1 MSDEQGR
8 DLSAL
13 AGVAS
18 AVGALAP
25 PVTIAT
31 SLMLYFGWARTA
43 EQARFMGVDVS
54 LFGYSTQDYVLRSI
68 RTLYIPL
75 LVVAAAVL
83 CWLAVHH
90 RVLKVLETRRRG
102 LRVAGR
108 ALFATGLAALAAVVV
123 VATVQ
128 RAFLPLVVPLVLAV
142 GTVVA
147 AYGAWLTRVTGDA
160 KAPAPPWHN
169 ALRKL
174 MVGSMI
180 TLALFWELSLYAGVT
195 GRGYA
200 DELAATVHTLP
211 RATAYSGESLGIE
224 APNVVEERLDTGR
237 HRTTGLRLLVRSGGR
252 VFLLHDRW
260 NPVNGRVVVL
270 PDNETVR
277 WQFSR

>member
-1 MSDEQGR
+1 MSDEQTR
-8 DLSAL
+8 DLSAF

-54 LFGYSTQDYVLRSI
+54 LFGFSTQDYVLRSI

-90 RVLKVLETRRRG
+90 RVLKVVEDRKAQ
-102 LRVAGR
+102 LRLGGRVLFGAGVAAMG
-108 ALFATGLAALAAVVV
+108 AAVVV
-123 VATVQ
+123 ATAARGVW
-128 RAFLPLVVPLVLAV
+128 PLVVPLVLAV

-147 AYGAWLTRVTGDA
+147 AYGAWLVRVTGES
-160 KAPAPPWHN
+160 KAPMWHS

-211 RATAYSGESLGIE
+211 RATAYSDKQLGIE
-224 APNVVEERLDTGR
+224 APNVVEERLATGQ

-252 VFLLHDRW
+252 VFLVHDRW
-260 NPVNGRVVVL
+260 DPVGGRVVVL
-270 PDNETVR
+270 PDNDAVR